1 MMYSGRSRIYYTD
14 LNNNGYLKEEEE
26 DKLKSVLLNLQDDM
40 NRSISYLKSK
50 FYLTKT
56 KLLLVIKNFC

>member
-1 MMYSGRSRIYYTD
+1 MYSGRSRIYYTD